1 MKTPVLPAHLKSS
14 LAALRTHLELL
25 RDEGV
30 TEVEVSPATLEALR
44 VKGRGRPAAAR
55 TAAPARPIAPA
66 VQRMAPRPPAPVPV
80 PSPVSSPSASTH
92 PATTSGLAAIAT
104 EVAACRSCRLCEKR
118 TNVVPGQGHPNPD
131 IMFIGEGPGADED
144 EQGLAFVGRAGQLLT
159 DIIKAMGYAR
169 DEVFIGN
176 IVKCRPPDNRKP
188 EPDEMAACLPF
199 LERQIALLKPR
210 YIVTLGATAYTGL
223 FKEEEVAITKQRGV
237 WREFNGIPVMPT
249 LHPAYLLRNPAA
261 KRDVWADMKAVLAKL
276 GRTPPAPARA

>member
-14 LAALRTHLELL
+14 LAALRTHLEQL

-30 TEVEVSPATLEALR
+30 TEVEVNPATLEALR
-44 VKGRGRPAAAR
+44 VKGKKRPAVMREAAPVRPAAPVR
-55 TAAPARPIAPA
+55 KPAAPAPVRASSSNPA
-66 VQRMAPRPPAPVPV
+66 A
-80 PSPVSSPSASTH
+80 SAH
-92 PATTSGLAAIAT
+92 PETTAGLVAIAG
-104 EVAACRSCRLCEKR
+104 EAAACRACRLCEKR

-159 DIIKAMGYAR
+159 DIIKAMGYTR

-223 FKEEEVAITKQRGV
+223 FKEEEVAITKQRGL

-261 KRDVWADMKAVLAKL
+261 KRDVWTDMKAVLAKL
-276 GRTPPAPARA
+276 GRTAPAPTRA